1 MKSKG
6 ISQVVASA
14 LLLAVAIAVAGV
26 YANWAPN
33 LAEKTGQDVADQ
45 SDKDIKCRNVGFNV
59 ENITYDR
66 SAAHTIVRV
75 RNTGTINLYNDISI
89 TTLNSSEIIGSQ
101 TLGQLEVDERV
112 RTTVESN
119 RGPDQVI
126 VSSDECPD
134 SDIRTTDINTQD

>member
-33 LAEKTGQDVADQ
+33 LAEKTGQDIADQ

-75 RNTGTINLYNDISI
+75 RNTGTINLRDDVSI
-89 TTLNSSEIIGSQ
+89 VTLNDSEIIGSK
-101 TLGQLEVDERV
+101 TIGQLEVDEKV
-112 RTTVESN
+112 RTTVTSDYS
-119 RGPDQVI
+119 PDQVV
-126 VSSDECPD
+126 VSSKGCPEA
-134 SDIRTTDINTQD
+134 DIETTEISTQD